1 MGANTRNTI
10 DTGFV
15 NEIRDALKGAID
27 LILPYRC
34 VVCSRVSDTEDRF
47 ESYNSL
53 YKDMY
58 GQRPDLHI
66 CGKCL
71 SSLNIQDEDRRWFL

>member
-15 NEIRDALKGAID
+15 NEIRDVLKCAID

-53 YKDMY
+53 YKDM
-58 GQRPDLHI
+58 
-66 CGKCL
+66 
-71 SSLNIQDEDRRWFL
+71 